1 MEANGRK
8 CPKCGAMIEYLCYWE
23 KAVNSGEYWPDGFHD
38 IRVDYVIEFYFM
50 CPECGKILFSHEEA
64 ARKFL
69 RGQPIKRGGDMPG
82 GLLAPHNTPP
92 FIFPLSGRAQEIK
105 AGFMRGLS

>member
-1 MEANGRK
+1 MRRACGREGCEEWLSGRKGTVEANGRK

-50 CPECGKILFSHEEA
+50 CPECGKILFSHKEA

-69 RGQPIKRGGDMPG
+69 RGQPIKEE
-82 GLLAPHNTPP
+82 
-92 FIFPLSGRAQEIK
+92 EICPEDY
-105 AGFMRGLS
+105 